1 MADDNIYG
9 AGSGGITALTGGLG
23 SLIGAIIGNGNAN
36 NEEEAIQLIL
46 HQAGDDLGKINPA
59 KLEALKAEQMGP
71 SAAEGFTQDKNAVD
85 AQLGALRHM
94 QGVAS
99 NKGWMPEDRARYND
113 MRNQVSGEDQARR
126 QSILQ
131 NAQMRGIGGS
141 GIELANQLAGA
152 SMSADRLSNQ
162 AFDVNAEASRRALQ
176 AAQQSGQFGGQ
187 MRSQNADEQFQ
198 KFGAMD
204 RVSQFNT
211 GLRQDT
217 NLRNQDMEQQR
228 FKNDVSMYGERQK
241 LRDAKIE
248 ERRRRAERARTQGE
262 AYGSAAGTMVGG
274 FGEIAAGKLK

>member
-23 SLIGAIIGNGNAN
+23 ALIGAIIGNGNAN

-59 KLEALKAEQMGP
+59 KLQALKAEQMGP

-85 AQLGALRHM
+85 AQLGALRYM
-94 QGVAS
+94 QGVSA
-99 NKGWMPEDRARYND
+99 NKGWTAEDRGRYND

-152 SMSADRLSNQ
+152 SLSADRLSNQ

-176 AAQQSGQFGGQ
+176 AAQASGQFGGQ

-198 KFGAMD
+198 KFGAQD
-204 RVSQFNT
+204 RAAQFNA
-211 GLRQDT
+211 GLRQQT
-217 NLRNQDMEQQR
+217 NMRNQDMEQQR
-228 FKNDVSMYGERQK
+228 YENDVGLYGERQK
-241 LRDAKIE
+241 LRGAKIDD
-248 ERRRRAERARTQGE
+248 RRRRAERARTQGE
-262 AYGSAAGTMVGG
+262 AYGSAAGTMAGG